1 MSKLY
6 FKYGAIGSSK
16 TATLL
21 MTKYNYEQKGFKVL
35 LLKPEGDYN
44 DGNNDQS
51 VKSGVGLES
60 TEAVSISPEDNMMD
74 VYLRYKSHVILVDDA
89 HFLKE
94 EQVNQ
99 LHEVVDM
106 YNIPVICYGLMTDFT
121 SHLFEGSKRLV
132 EIAESLDEIKTVCT
146 CGRKATVNA
155 RINAARRLVKTGE
168 QIEFGQK
175 DRYISLCYKCWSML
189 R

>member
-21 MTKYNYEQKGFKVL
+21 MTKYNYEQKGYKVL
-35 LLKPEGDYN
+35 LIKPGKDTDYEGN
-44 DGNNDQS
+44 I

-60 TEAVSISPEDNMMD
+60 NEAVTISPTDNMTD

-89 HFLKE
+89 HFLRE
-94 EQVNQ
+94 VQVNQ
-99 LHEVVDM
+99 LHSVVDM
-106 YNIPVICYGLMTDFT
+106 YNIPVICYGLLTDFT

-155 RINAARRLVKTGE
+155 RLSASRKIVKTGE
-168 QIEFGQK
+168 QVEFGAEDK
-175 DRYISLCYKCWSML
+175 YISLCYKCWSMM

>member
-1 MSKLY
+1 MGKLY

-16 TATLL
+16 TASLL

-35 LLKPEGDYN
+35 LIKPAMDTR
-44 DGNNDQS
+44 DGEN
-51 VKSGVGLES
+51 VVRSGVGLAS
-60 TEAVSISPEDNMMD
+60 AEAVPVSETDNMVD
-74 VYLRYKSHVILVDDA
+74 VYLRYKSHVILVDEA
-89 HFLKE
+89 QFLKE

-106 YNIPVICYGLMTDFT
+106 YEIPVICYGLMTDFT
-121 SHLFEGSKRLV
+121 SHLYEGSKRLV

-155 RINAARRLVKTGE
+155 RINASRRLVKTGE
-168 QIEFGQK
+168 QVEMSGG

-189 R
+189 K